1 MNGASEKNVLLIV
14 EGAKREPQ
22 LMGCLFES
30 FSLADDHQIVPVEIN
45 VHDFLLISSFKNTV
59 AISSQ
64 LILSPLSL
72 SFFRIKMMRLSFSNP
87 VLQTPCSYLT

>member
-45 VHDFLLISSFKNTV
+45 VHDFLDKLFQDTV

>member
-22 LMGCLFES
+22 LMGRLFES
-30 FSLADDHQIVPVEIN
+30 LASRMIIKL
-45 VHDFLLISSFKNTV
+45 FLSRSMFMTFLISSFKNTV
-59 AISSQ
+59 AISSP